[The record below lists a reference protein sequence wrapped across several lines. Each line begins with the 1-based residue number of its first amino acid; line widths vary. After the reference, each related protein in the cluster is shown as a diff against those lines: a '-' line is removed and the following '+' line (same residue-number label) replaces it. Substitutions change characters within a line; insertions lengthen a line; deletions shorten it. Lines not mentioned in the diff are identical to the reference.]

1 MATIYIYIYIC
12 IYMYGSNQMA
22 NNILIKA
29 KRQIIGRQLEVVF
42 KTLVGV
48 SHNVLRIEMYV
59 STKDK
64 KRDSW

>member
-1 MATIYIYIYIC
+1 MYVC
-12 IYMYGSNQMA
+12 MYGSNQMA

-48 SHNVLRIEMYV
+48 SHNVLRIQMYV
-59 STKDK
+59 SAKDK

>member
-1 MATIYIYIYIC
+1 
-12 IYMYGSNQMA
+12 MA

>member
-1 MATIYIYIYIC
+1 MATIYIYIYIYV
-12 IYMYGSNQMA
+12 YMYGSNQMA

>member
-1 MATIYIYIYIC
+1 
-12 IYMYGSNQMA
+12 MYGSNQMA

-48 SHNVLRIEMYV
+48 SHNVLRIQMYV
-59 STKDK
+59 SAKDK